1 MSQSTGRTLSLI
13 DRDTS
18 AFKVVPSVQF
28 HLSIGHPF
36 NDAEQSKSE
45 GQRATGRSHRW
56 RRLPVGA
63 GLRSCTNDVQI
74 CRPFELD
81 GRRVTLVDTPGF
93 DDTTKSDTD
102 VLAMIAAFLTASS
115 VRLPY
120 FSQQLTEVPRRRYEQ
135 GKTLSGI
142 IYLHRISDFRMSGLS
157 TRNFRM
163 LRHLCGEKTLKN
175 LAIVTNMWGEVPAAV
190 GEARERSLRRRT
202 CSSSPLWT
210 RNEMVDSGMDLSET
224 AAGGELRAELAALIQ
239 KHEQE
244 IRTLKS
250 EMDEGVYYI
259 TQSIPWANPLLH
271 TALRLK
277 DQELRDELGA
287 EISKLQGEA
296 KRIQRDA
303 QDMASRYESEKHR
316 LEAQIRD
323 TAEATRAEQARLTR
337 EYEGKLGE
345 LERKIRE
352 GANNQEVLELRKK
365 ILQLETQMANTPS
378 RGGRRGGCVIL

>member
-1 MSQSTGRTLSLI
+1 MQNNRRAGSGEQPDVLI
-13 DRDTS
+13 
-18 AFKVVPSVQF
+18 A
-28 HLSIGHPF
+28 IMG
-36 NDAEQSKSE
+36 
-45 GQRATGRSHRW
+45 ATGSGKTTFANMASGDD
-56 RRLPVGA
+56 LLVGA

-102 VLAMIAAFLTASS
+102 VLAMIAAFLTAS
-115 VRLPY
+115 
-120 FSQQLTEVPRRRYEQ
+120 YEQ

-190 GEARERSLRRRT
+190 GEAREAELASQDLFFKPALDKGATLLRHINTLDSAMNVLRYIIGNT
-202 CSSSPLWT
+202 PLPLQIQS
-210 RNEMVDSGMDLSET
+210 EMVDSGMALSET
-224 AAGGELRAELAALIQ
+224 AAGGELRAELAALIN

-250 EMDEGVYYI
+250 EMD
-259 TQSIPWANPLLH
+259 Q
-271 TALRLK
+271 ALRLK
-277 DQELRDELGA
+277 DQELRDELGV
-287 EISKLQGEA
+287 EISKLQSEA
-296 KRIQRDA
+296 NRIQRDA
-303 QDMASRYESEKHR
+303 QDMASRYESEKNR
-316 LEAQIRD
+316 LESQIRAA
-323 TAEATRAEQARLTR
+323 AEAARVEQARLTR

-365 ILQLETQMANTPS
+365 ILQLETQIANPPS
-378 RGGRRGGCVIL
+378 RGGSRGGCVIL

>member
-1 MSQSTGRTLSLI
+1 M
-13 DRDTS
+13 
-18 AFKVVPSVQF
+18 
-28 HLSIGHPF
+28 
-36 NDAEQSKSE
+36 
-45 GQRATGRSHRW
+45 
-56 RRLPVGA
+56 
-63 GLRSCTNDVQI
+63 
-74 CRPFELD
+74 
-81 GRRVTLVDTPGF
+81 
-93 DDTTKSDTD
+93 
-102 VLAMIAAFLTASS
+102 
-115 VRLPY
+115 
-120 FSQQLTEVPRRRYEQ
+120 VPRRRYEQ

-190 GEARERSLRRRT
+190 GEAREAELASQDLFFKPALDKGATLLRHINTLDSAMNVLRYIIGNT
-202 CSSSPLWT
+202 PLPLQIQS
-210 RNEMVDSGMDLSET
+210 EMVDSGMALSET
-224 AAGGELRAELAALIQ
+224 AAGGELRAELAALIN

-259 TQSIPWANPLLH
+259 PQRIPWANSLLH

-277 DQELRDELGA
+277 DQELRDELGV
-287 EISKLQGEA
+287 EISKLQSEA
-296 KRIQRDA
+296 NRIQRDA
-303 QDMASRYESEKHR
+303 QDMASRYESEKNR
-316 LEAQIRD
+316 LEAQIRAA
-323 TAEATRAEQARLTR
+323 AEAARVEQARLTR

-365 ILQLETQMANTPS
+365 ILQLETQIANTPS